1 MVEFETVTAKE
12 VKFGKNNFI
21 EVAKKKA
28 VSDTEEREFISISRG
43 YYLPDGSKRW
53 KSSITLPDEKEK
65 REQIGK
71 LLKDLARSHQ
81 VICITHLQQ
90 IASVAQRHFV
100 VKKKTVQK
108 RTITLVKKLEDTER
122 INEIARMISGDSRS
136 QSSLEFAKKL
146 LSESG
151 NK

>member
-28 VSDTEEREFISISRG
+28 VSSDTEEREFVSISRG

-65 REQIGK
+65 RENIAK
-71 LLKDLARSHQ
+71 LLKEL
-81 VICITHLQQ
+81 
-90 IASVAQRHFV
+90 
-100 VKKKTVQK
+100 
-108 RTITLVKKLEDTER
+108 
-122 INEIARMISGDSRS
+122 
-136 QSSLEFAKKL
+136 
-146 LSESG
+146 
-151 NK
+151 